1 MNIGLEQL
9 CKIAKNSFE
18 WSKLEI
24 YWGGGGG
31 REEKGEGSRGE
42 NPVLMKAMIFSLF
55 PTCILKNR
63 WLWIEPIS
71 GIQVYVLRNEIDKN
85 GR

>member
-31 REEKGEGSRGE
+31 EGGEGRG
-42 NPVLMKAMIFSLF
+42 K
-55 PTCILKNR
+55 
-63 WLWIEPIS
+63 
-71 GIQVYVLRNEIDKN
+71 
-85 GR
+85 

>member
-9 CKIAKNSFE
+9 CIIAKNSFE

-42 NPVLMKAMIFSLF
+42 NPVLMKAMIFFIVSHLHF
-55 PTCILKNR
+55 EKQMALNR
-63 WLWIEPIS
+63 T
-71 GIQVYVLRNEIDKN
+71 N
-85 GR
+85 

>member
-9 CKIAKNSFE
+9 CIIAKNSFE

-31 REEKGEGSRGE
+31 GGGEGRG
-42 NPVLMKAMIFSLF
+42 K
-55 PTCILKNR
+55 
-63 WLWIEPIS
+63 
-71 GIQVYVLRNEIDKN
+71 
-85 GR
+85 